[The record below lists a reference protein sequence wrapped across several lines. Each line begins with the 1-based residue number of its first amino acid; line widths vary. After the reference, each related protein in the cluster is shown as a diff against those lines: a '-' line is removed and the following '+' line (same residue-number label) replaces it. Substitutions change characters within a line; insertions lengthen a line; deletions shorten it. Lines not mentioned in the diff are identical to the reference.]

1 MNKYLLSDEAIE
13 KIHEEYQQKL
23 YDWQDAYMNGEV
35 GGDWVTTVIKFEK
48 AEREAIVKAAVKHC
62 LEQLE
67 REGRIRHDEYF
78 TPIPETNCECG
89 YYRQEQCFDDCWL
102 CAALREVGA

>member
-48 AEREAIVKAAVKHC
+48 AEREAIAQAAVKHC

-67 REGRIRHDEYF
+67 KERESGRLRNPYDNKGQRIGWDAALNQVF
-78 TPIPETNCECG
+78 
-89 YYRQEQCFDDCWL
+89 
-102 CAALREVGA
+102 AALREVGA

>member
-1 MNKYLLSDEAIE
+1 MSLLLSDEAIE

-35 GGDWVTTVIKFEK
+35 GGNWVATVIEFEK
-48 AEREAIVKAAVKHC
+48 AEREAIAQAAVKHC

-67 REGRIRHDEYF
+67 KEGLLRHDAK
-78 TPIPETNCECG
+78 IVA
-89 YYRQEQCFDDCWL
+89 EQTGRGFVNLTICREDCRA
-102 CAALREVGA
+102 CAKLREVEA

>member
-1 MNKYLLSDEAIE
+1 MSLLLSDEAIE

-35 GGDWVTTVIKFEK
+35 GGNWVATVIEFEK
-48 AEREAIVKAAVKHC
+48 AEREAIAQAAVKHC

-67 REGRIRHDEYF
+67 KKGHIEHDRIPTWDFTEKRYIYTHDH
-78 TPIPETNCECG
+78 PN
-89 YYRQEQCFDDCWL
+89 CWL
-102 CAALREVGA
+102 CAALREVA

>member
-13 KIHEEYQQKL
+13 KIHKEYQQKL

-35 GGDWVTTVIKFEK
+35 GGGWVATVIEFEK
-48 AEREAIVKAAVKHC
+48 AEREAIAQAAVKHC

-67 REGRIRHDEYF
+67 KEGRIYHNYVDVIMDVTNGRHD
-78 TPIPETNCECG
+78 
-89 YYRQEQCFDDCWL
+89 RKQCWL
-102 CAALREVGA
+102 CAALREVE